1 MYIGDIPPAQTHQGR
16 LYPQDHSLPS
26 VVGSAAVTVGPTL
39 FKRYA
44 RYGGDDM
51 GHLLRGSSIKLSN
64 EVIINTCEADWTGV
78 DVNAVVSDASETNY
92 YKRGTRSVYIESVAD
107 CVPGILAYGA
117 SASAGLSLAT
127 IYTHWKYW
135 IYASVAIDGDFYIGM
150 SNAADETGTEYYVT
164 VPDIAAATWTR
175 VITPLSPDMITN
187 LSSMNTIHLY
197 LADDDWVGIVYLDD
211 IRLCRYETSGT
222 AAITIQETVDV
233 ENTNAET
240 TWNPEVYLLP
250 YDSQLVTVYEAP
262 CDMTLTG
269 YTGALGA
276 WTSADIQG
284 GRVYLSDG
292 QTAADLNR
300 QWRAVA
306 VALGE
311 DLAAGEQVALEV
323 QG

>member
-1 MYIGDIPPAQTHQGR
+1 MA
-16 LYPQDHSLPS
+16 
-26 VVGSAAVTVGPTL
+26 
-39 FKRYA
+39 
-44 RYGGDDM
+44 
-51 GHLLRGSSIKLSN
+51 HLLRGSSIKLSN

-78 DVNAVVSDASETNY
+78 DVNAVVTDATETSY
-92 YKRGTRSVYIESVAD
+92 YKRGTRSVYIEAVAD
-107 CVPGILAYGA
+107 CAAGILAYSACA
-117 SASAGLSLAT
+117 SPGLDLRWPHNDNTVA
-127 IYTHWKYW
+127 YTHIKYW
-135 IYASVAIDGDFYIGM
+135 IRPSIALTGEELRIGM
-150 SNAADETGTEYYVT
+150 SNAADASGTEYYV
-164 VPDIAAATWTR
+164 DIPAVAADTWTR
-175 VITPLSPDMITN
+175 VITPLSSDMTTN
-187 LSSMNTIHLY
+187 LSSVDSIHLY
-197 LADDDWVGIVYLDD
+197 LVDGNWTGIIYIDD
-211 IRLCRYETSGT
+211 IRVCRYETTGT

-292 QTAADLNR
+292 QTATDLNR

>member
-1 MYIGDIPPAQTHQGR
+1 MA
-16 LYPQDHSLPS
+16 
-26 VVGSAAVTVGPTL
+26 
-39 FKRYA
+39 
-44 RYGGDDM
+44 
-51 GHLLRGSSIKLSN
+51 HLLRGSSIKLSN

-78 DVNAVVSDASETNY
+78 DVNAVVTDATETSY
-92 YKRGTRSVYIESVAD
+92 YKRGTRSVYIEAVAD

-117 SASAGLSLAT
+117 SASAALDLRAPHNDNTVG
-127 IYTHWKYW
+127 YTHLKYW
-135 IYASVAIDGDFYIGM
+135 IYSSVAIATGDLQIGM
-150 SNAADETGTEYYVT
+150 SNNADNLGTEYYVA
-164 VPDIAAATWTR
+164 VPAIAAATWTR
-175 VITPLSPDMITN
+175 VITPLSADMITN
-187 LSSMNTIHLY
+187 LSSMDTIHLY

-211 IRLCRYETSGT
+211 IRVCRYETSGT
-222 AAITIQETVDV
+222 AEITIQETVDV

-300 QWRAVA
+300 QWRAVS

-311 DLAAGEQVALEV
+311 DLAVGEQVALEV